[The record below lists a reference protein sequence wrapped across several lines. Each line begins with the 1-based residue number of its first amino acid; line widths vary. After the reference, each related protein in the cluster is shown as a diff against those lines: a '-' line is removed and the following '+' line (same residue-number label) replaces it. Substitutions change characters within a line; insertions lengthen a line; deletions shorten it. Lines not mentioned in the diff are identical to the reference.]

1 MSSYAFTEYIDENS
15 NKSLFVPLNDLFI
28 VGLNEHYN
36 VKIKGQF

>member
-1 MSSYAFTEYIDENS
+1 MSSYAFIEYTDQNT
-15 NKSLFVPLNDLFI
+15 NKSLFAPLKNLFV